1 MMSKFSKCELCNSY
15 YKTDIEVHMNSI
27 YCKDNN
33 IIENAKIE
41 QHEKACE
48 KLIPNDHKYK
58 SIHELRYNKF
68 YYSQTLTR
76 VICSIPERLTNM
88 EYTKIVKEVKLIKRN
103 PKIDSRGFFSRIFCS
118 EQHSNLGFSKSIQ
131 QINHSFSLK
140 KGTIRGMH
148 YQLTP
153 HADTKLI
160 NIIHGH
166 AV

>member
-1 MMSKFSKCELCNSY
+1 MSKFSKCELCNGY
-15 YKTDIEVHMNSI
+15 YKTDKEVHINSI

-48 KLIPNDHKYK
+48 KLIPKDHKYK

-88 EYTKIVKEVKLIKRN
+88 QYVHIVKEIKRIKKRFNKYLIK
-103 PKIDSRGFFSRIFCS
+103 D
-118 EQHSNLGFSKSIQ
+118 LV
-131 QINHSFSLK
+131 
-140 KGTIRGMH
+140 
-148 YQLTP
+148 
-153 HADTKLI
+153 
-160 NIIHGH
+160 NIIIGYTDQEFEHKIKLSEYNKIPINYLT
-166 AV
+166 